1 LQLPPEQV
9 AVPEREPPFDVVPLC
24 DVVHEPPEQLVVR
37 EPDQELPFAVVPLWV
52 EEHDPPEQVVVR
64 VPDQELPF
72 AVVPLRFMVQL
83 PPEHD
88 REPLQLEVPRQPVYE
103 PLQLRP
109 QALASAAAA
118 TDRMAARIETVT
130 NLAIDSSPQL
140 YSAPSMP
147 AISGNSEEGRPAFVN
162 LHDYCPAG

>member
-1 LQLPPEQV
+1 MQLPPEQV

-24 DVVHEPPEQLVVR
+24 EVVHEPPEQLVVR
-37 EPDQELPFAVVPLWV
+37 DPDQELPFAVVPLWV
-52 EEHDPPEQVVVR
+52 EEQFPPEQVVVR

-88 REPLQLEVPRQPVYE
+88 REPLQLDVPRHPLYE

-118 TDRMAARIETVT
+118 MDSIAARIETVT
-130 NLAIDSSPQL
+130 NLVIDPSPQL
-140 YSAPSMP
+140 HSVQSLP
-147 AISGNSEEGRPAFVN
+147 AISGNSEEGPPTFVN
-162 LHDYCPAG
+162 LHHYRLGG